1 MHPVSTSQQ
10 HLTSDSGRRSVKI
23 NGNEVT
29 VSSGT
34 ARGEQGDVY
43 VERHYRSL
51 VKTISWRITGTIDT
65 LVLSYLITGSIKLAA
80 SISGLEVFT
89 KIVLYYVHE
98 RVWSRLQFGRQYQPP
113 PDYQI

>member
-1 MHPVSTSQQ
+1 MSCDFYQLANPGVRD
-10 HLTSDSGRRSVKI
+10 LTPYEPGKPID
-23 NGNEVT
+23 EL
-29 VSSGT
+29 
-34 ARGEQGDVY
+34 
-43 VERHYRSL
+43 EREL
-51 VKTISWRITGTIDT
+51 G
-65 LVLSYLITGSIKLAA
+65 ITGSIKLAA